1 MKMTLPYERSRSVI
15 QTGAFLK
22 NICINPEIPESVRN
36 EAKYLLRHYPTA
48 DDIKTIGRL
57 EEFLLKPSDDEKREI
72 LINLHMPLFSSDI

>member
-22 NICINPEIPESVRN
+22 NICIN
-36 EAKYLLRHYPTA
+36 YPTA

-57 EEFLLKPSDDEKREI
+57 EEFLLRPSDDEKREI
-72 LINLHMPLFSSDI
+72 LINLHMPLFSSEI